1 MTIKHTRFGVTLE
14 LNANDS
20 DTPAMVYYKSGSAT
34 YGFAIDTG
42 FVCGNEDI
50 DLPAKAIEWLATFDD
65 KVEEIYNLARG

>member
-50 DLPAKAIEWLATFDD
+50 DLP
-65 KVEEIYNLARG
+65 